1 MFESFS
7 GRPPFA
13 QWQPEVL
20 RDYCE
25 YGLLPAGTEFE
36 LACPPLVE
44 ASIYPLSVAPESNL
58 HGELE
63 TLTQPVVVVRGGIP
77 WSPEKFDLSSS
88 PTDPELASF
97 FPHGRDVPL
106 PGRSHFIPME
116 IPDWVAGEIAQIDY
130 FWSMSLHHGDTEGTE
145 EARRNPSGFLSVE
158 FLRASFVFSVSPW

>member
-7 GRPPFA
+7 GRSPFA

-25 YGLLPAGTEFE
+25 YGLLPAGAEFE
-36 LACPPLVE
+36 LACPPMVE
-44 ASIYPLSVAPESNL
+44 ASIYPLSVAPDSNL

-63 TLTQPVVVVRGGIP
+63 TADAAGRSGARRHSVVAGKVRLAAVAHRP
-77 WSPEKFDLSSS
+77 Q
-88 PTDPELASF
+88 LASY

-116 IPDWVAGEIAQIDY
+116 IPDWVAGEIAQ
-130 FWSMSLHHGDTEGTE
+130 LLT
-145 EARRNPSGFLSVE
+145 SG
-158 FLRASFVFSVSPW
+158 R